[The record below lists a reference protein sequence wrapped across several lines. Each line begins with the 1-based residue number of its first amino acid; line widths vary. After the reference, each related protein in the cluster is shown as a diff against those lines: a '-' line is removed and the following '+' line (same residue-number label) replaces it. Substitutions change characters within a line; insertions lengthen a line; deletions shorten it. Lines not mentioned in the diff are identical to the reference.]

1 MFIDTTFKKFHIS
14 ENDKIIGSLN
24 INEKIIKDN
33 TFMRPFIR
41 NKETLTVTKI
51 GDRNYEK
58 LNKFIINSLNDYY
71 NQLVNSSSVSEKSMM
86 LKTYN
91 HLYEMWRDLY
101 NARRT
106 NNITEMDKIYDLF
119 SYELYVLDY
128 TS

>member
-51 GDRNYEK
+51 GDRNYEE